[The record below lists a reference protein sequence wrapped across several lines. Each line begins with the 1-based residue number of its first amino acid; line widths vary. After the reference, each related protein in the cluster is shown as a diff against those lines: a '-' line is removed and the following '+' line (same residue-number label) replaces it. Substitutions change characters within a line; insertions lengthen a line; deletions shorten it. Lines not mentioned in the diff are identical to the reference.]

1 MFGWTER
8 GPLARGETEVK
19 ARLWFG
25 FMLTSWLAF
34 GDAINAHEGQSPHLY
49 WLAGGHPF
57 GAAAVQFLADGQLLS
72 AGAGLKRW
80 DVSIRRLKR
89 TLSTPRVGE
98 DVIAL
103 GPGEAWAATVSWYP
117 DRALILRELSEGR
130 ELRRLPLVDTNLPPM
145 SLSASPEGEWLL
157 GVAGDGRIFRWHVPS
172 GEALPPLQIQVLRP
186 QAPGGWWGT
195 LVTSNE
201 FVATD
206 FKGVFRAR
214 LEPPAL
220 VWERTGEAQSGPVLS
235 ADRRWVAFGET
246 NRVLVLDA
254 RTGETWREIL
264 TDGAAP
270 QHLVFTTDAT
280 RLVGTQR
287 DLPVSVWRTA
297 DGALEFTLPGLAD
310 IVTGLAISPDGRTL
324 AAAHNRGISL
334 WDLEDRLGPEDL
346 TALPSVVYALSVST
360 NGLVAVG
367 TGLGHMALFDL
378 ASGERRA
385 AWKPGSN
392 GRALALAP
400 SGEWLVTEGAG
411 ATLSVHH
418 LPEATLVR
426 SVPIPRSGLERLEL
440 SADGDRL
447 AAQPREGGPFVI
459 RTADWTVERSFELAR
474 NDWLRA
480 LRLSPDGRRLAGVL
494 SDRSVRV
501 WGVESG
507 QVLLTLASE
516 YSGLLEWHDG
526 GTRLWLLSSAGRV
539 TRWNVATGELEYDQT
554 MALDGANLVRALWLP
569 DRSGLLLSLG
579 DVGLELWRLD
589 RPERVIR
596 YTREVG
602 RACFAMAFTPGN
614 DRLLLGRYD
623 ATLAVAGLPFFLD
636 SRPGGPG
643 EIVVTARGPT
653 GPLRWETRGDSG
665 AWEPVPDQTGPELT
679 LSATGPQRWV
689 RAGVAEVSR

>member
-1 MFGWTER
+1 M
-8 GPLARGETEVK
+8 K
-19 ARLWFG
+19 ARIWLG
-25 FMLTSWLAF
+25 MVLTGRLAL
-34 GDAINAHEGQSPHLY
+34 GDAIHAPDEPSPHVH

-57 GAAAVQFLADGQLLS
+57 GAAAVRFLADGQLLS

-80 DVSIRRLKR
+80 DVAARRLER
-89 TLSTPRVGE
+89 TLSTPRIGE

-103 GPGEAWAATVSWYP
+103 GPGEAWVATVSWRP
-117 DRALILRELSEGR
+117 DRALILRALPEGR
-130 ELRRLPLVDTNLPPM
+130 ELQRLPLVDSNLPPL

-172 GEALPPLQIQVLRP
+172 GEALPPLQIQDLRP

-201 FVATD
+201 LVATD

-220 VWERTGEAQSGPVLS
+220 LWGRTAETYRAPVAS
-235 ADRRWVAFGET
+235 ADRRWVAYSET

-254 RTGETWREIL
+254 RTGETWRQIL
-264 TDGAAP
+264 TDSAAP
-270 QHLVFTTDAT
+270 EHLVFTPDAA
-280 RLVGTQR
+280 RLIGAGR
-287 DLPVSVWRTA
+287 DLPVSVWRMA
-297 DGALEFTLPGLAD
+297 DGALEFTLPGVAD

-324 AAAHNRGISL
+324 AAGHNRGISL
-334 WDLEDRLGPEDL
+334 WDLEAQQGPQDL
-346 TALPSVVYALSVST
+346 TALPSVVYALGVST

-367 TGLGHMALFDL
+367 AGLGHVAVFDL

-411 ATLSVHH
+411 ATLSVHR
-418 LPEATLVR
+418 LPEATLER

-440 SADGDRL
+440 SATGDRL
-447 AAQPREGGPFVI
+447 AVQPREGGPFVV
-459 RTADWTVERSFELAR
+459 RTADWTVERNFELAP

-480 LRLSPDGRRLAGVL
+480 LRLSADGQRLAGVL

-501 WGVESG
+501 WNVVTGE
-507 QVLLTLASE
+507 VLGTVAPE
-516 YSGLLEWHDG
+516 YSGLPEWHDD
-526 GTRLWLLSSAGRV
+526 GTRLWLLSSTGRV
-539 TRWNVATGELEYDQT
+539 TRWNIATGELEYDQT
-554 MALDGANLVRALWLP
+554 LALDGATLVRALWLP
-569 DRSGLLLSLG
+569 DRSGVLLSLG

-589 RPERVIR
+589 RPARVIR

-602 RACFAMAFTPGN
+602 RACFALALAPGN
-614 DRLLLGRYD
+614 DRLVLGRYD
-623 ATLAVAGLPFFLD
+623 ATVAVVGLPFFLEA
-636 SRPGGPG
+636 RPAGPG
-643 EIVVTARGPT
+643 EIVVTARGPS
-653 GPLRWETRGDSG
+653 GPLRWETRGDAG
-665 AWEPVPDQTGPELT
+665 AWQVVPDPSGPELI
-679 LSATGPQRWV
+679 LSATDQQRWV
-689 RAGVAEVSR
+689 RAGLVEASR